1 MKTLPC
7 AVTYSSNTDGWLD
20 YNLRGWGVRN
30 RQQNLPAPDPVFLTA
45 STHPLL
51 PCCFPRQPQYH
62 SGFPEKKG
70 APKQIIKYMYIHT
83 SIFFSMRLFLLKY
96 CSLRKR
102 GKLSIPQ
109 ISEHVEVS
117 VLFPGSL
124 Y

>member
-30 RQQNLPAPDPVFLTA
+30 RQQNLPAPDPVLLTA

-62 SGFPEKKG
+62 SGFPEKKRG
-70 APKQIIKYMYIHT
+70 SKTDHKVHVYTHIYILFNET
-83 SIFFSMRLFLLKY
+83 VSIEILFFEKE
-96 CSLRKR
+96 
-102 GKLSIPQ
+102 G
-109 ISEHVEVS
+109 EVKH
-117 VLFPGSL
+117 PTNI
-124 Y
+124 